1 MKEVF
6 EKLVQYLGSVGT
18 DTNVSSWREMQHF
31 ASHPWSGD
39 SSTMALLTR
48 KDSKTSPY
56 SLLRVKQTFLQTMLL
71 FSDTVH
77 SSLPAAKKYEDY
89 IFFFGDSGLAM
100 DLGVPAS
107 LALARNTTSHSGCQ
121 SVHVYVSQED
131 NRLSRPYR
139 KAVKLVQKSLS
150 DNKHRLQFIK
160 STCT

>member
-6 EKLVQYLGSVGT
+6 EKLVQYLGTVGT
-18 DTNVSSWREMQHF
+18 DTSVSSWREMQSF

-77 SSLPAAKKYEDY
+77 SSLPAARKYEGY
-89 IFFFGDSGLAM
+89 IFFFRDRVALLWTLECQQAFLWPGTQPRTVAARVCMFMCLKKTTDSA
-100 DLGVPAS
+100 DL
-107 LALARNTTSHSGCQ
+107 TEKQ
-121 SVHVYVSQED
+121 
-131 NRLSRPYR
+131 
-139 KAVKLVQKSLS
+139 
-150 DNKHRLQFIK
+150 
-160 STCT
+160 